1 MQKTY
6 RGSCHC
12 GAVRFEAELDLT
24 QPTYRC
30 NCSICRRTRFW
41 AAVAREGEF
50 RLVAGQDKLTRY
62 LFNTKK
68 NEHYFCSVCGVRAFG
83 IGTETPIGLMYGV
96 NMGCLEGVSE
106 EELSSVPVTYVD
118 GFNGRWQS
126 VPEFTGHM

>member
-1 MQKTY
+1 MHKTY

-30 NCSICRRTRFW
+30 NCSICLRTRFW

-83 IGTETPIGLMYGV
+83 IGTEMPIGRMYGV
-96 NMGCLEGVSE
+96 NIGCLEGVSE
-106 EELSSVPVTYVD
+106 EELAPVPVTYVD

-126 VPEFTGHM
+126 VPKFTGHM